1 MVDSFFISN
10 VHEIS
15 SYGVAIKDFKSSHTL
30 VCCGLKFLCALYELI
45 SYTLLTL
52 FSTPGKTI
60 FP

>member
-30 VCCGLKFLCALYELI
+30 VCCGLKFLCAL
-45 SYTLLTL
+45 
-52 FSTPGKTI
+52 
-60 FP
+60 